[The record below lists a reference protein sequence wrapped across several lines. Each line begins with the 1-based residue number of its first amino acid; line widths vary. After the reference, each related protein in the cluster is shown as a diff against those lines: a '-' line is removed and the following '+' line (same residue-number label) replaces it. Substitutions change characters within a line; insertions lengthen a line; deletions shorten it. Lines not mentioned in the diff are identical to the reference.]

1 MDVSTAVGLVA
12 VVVLV
17 LANGFFVATEFAIV
31 AVRRSRLDQLVADG
45 HAGARGAKYIVDH
58 LDAYIAACQLGI
70 TMASLALG
78 WIGEPALAGLIAPL
92 LERVLGQW
100 APILAHGVAVG
111 IAFAVITALHIVAGE
126 LAPKGLALQRPEQTT
141 LWIARPIQLFH
152 IAFRWPITALNAVGN
167 ATLRLFGLQPSAG
180 HEMVHS
186 AEELALLVR
195 QSQRGG
201 AIEDSE
207 ARIASRAFQFA
218 DLTAMELM
226 TPRTALVAVP
236 VSIGLD
242 DLLARVAASGRGRLL
257 VYEGA
262 LDHPL
267 GVVRTRDVLP
277 LVRELPER
285 FDIRPLLRPVLT
297 VPESRRADDLLED
310 MRRAG
315 HHFAVVVDEY
325 GSTAGVVTLADLMR
339 ALVGRIDEG
348 SSLGPLGQPR
358 SEPDGSLLLDGLMR
372 IHEFEELIGVDLKE
386 PERQGIATLGGLV
399 MAHLDRLPYVGD
411 EVQVAHRR
419 LRVEQVLRHRV
430 ALVRLA
436 PGPERLDAS
445 ATPAGPRPAS
455 FQ

>member
-1 MDVSTAVGLVA
+1 VIARDLVG
-12 VVVLV
+12 
-17 LANGFFVATEFAIV
+17 
-31 AVRRSRLDQLVADG
+31 
-45 HAGARGAKYIVDH
+45 H
-58 LDAYIAACQLGI
+58 LDRYIAACQLGI

-78 WIGEPALAGLIAPL
+78 WIGEPVLAGLIAPL
-92 LERVLGQW
+92 LERALGQR

-111 IAFAVITALHIVAGE
+111 ISFAIITVLHIVAGE

-141 LWIARPIQLFH
+141 LWIARPMQLFY
-152 IAFRWPITALNAVGN
+152 IAFRWPITALNAVGS
-167 ATLRLFGLQPSAG
+167 ATLRLFGLRPSAG

-186 AEELALLVR
+186 VEELELLVR
-195 QSQRGG
+195 ASQRGG

-218 DLTAMELM
+218 DLTATELM
-226 TPRTALVAVP
+226 TPRTELDAIP
-236 VSIGLD
+236 VTIGLD
-242 DLLARVAASGRGRLL
+242 DLLAHVAATGRGRLL
-257 VYEGA
+257 VYEGS
-262 LDHPL
+262 LDNPL
-267 GVVRTRDVLP
+267 GVIRTRDVLP
-277 LVRELPER
+277 LVRKPPDR

-325 GSTAGVVTLADLMR
+325 GGTAGVVTLADLMR
-339 ALVGRIDEG
+339 ALVGRIHEG

-386 PERQGIATLGGLV
+386 PERKGIATLGGLV

-430 ALVRLA
+430 AVVRLV
-436 PGPERLDAS
+436 PGPEPVDAS
-445 ATPAGPRPAS
+445 TTPAGPSPAS